1 MAGHYLRGRSR
12 SAIWAWNLAAFAFA
26 LLPISVG
33 FFRLHLLDQSIL
45 SLSLLL
51 AGGIAA
57 LGLLLAVFA
66 ILIIWRSG
74 ARGGGRAVGA
84 LLVGGVA
91 AAPFLGAAYLFTKY
105 PDGHAAETTGMSA
118 ALSETAPATVSTLDG
133 VLVGRDFQATA
144 ATVYQAARTAM
155 EKSGMTIAD
164 VRTPDMARL
173 DGPDLGVSGTVSVP
187 IPTLRDSLNLDDE
200 EEDDSSEPFADLDS
214 DDYTIQA
221 VGYAPLFAFPSDVTI
236 RIVETDGTTY
246 VDLRS
251 VSRSLERDL
260 GQNRRLIQ
268 DFLARLDEAMKVLEG
283 VAPES

>member
-1 MAGHYLRGRSR
+1 MAGHYLTGRSR
-12 SAIWAWNLAAFAFA
+12 SATWAWNLSIFA
-26 LLPISVG
+26 LTLLPVSVV
-33 FFRLHLLDQSIL
+33 FFRLRVLDQSIL

-57 LGLLLAVFA
+57 LGLCLAFVA
-66 ILIIWRSG
+66 ILVIWQSG
-74 ARGGGRAVGA
+74 ARGGGRAVAA
-84 LLVGGVA
+84 LMVGGLA
-91 AAPFLGAAYLFTKY
+91 AAPFLGAAYLFSKY
-105 PDGHAAETTGMSA
+105 PTGHSAETTGMNQVG
-118 ALSETAPATVSTLDG
+118 SEAGPVPISTVDG

-155 EKSGMTIAD
+155 EKSGMTLSD

-173 DGPDLGVSGTVSVP
+173 EGPDLGVSGTVTIP
-187 IPTLRDSLNLDDE
+187 IPTLRDSLNLDEAEDE
-200 EEDDSSEPFADLDS
+200 PSDPFADLDS

-236 RIVETDGTTY
+236 RIVENDGTTY

-251 VSRSLERDL
+251 VSRDLQRDL

-268 DFLARLDEAMKVLEG
+268 GFLDRLDEAMKVLEG
-283 VAPES
+283 VSPEN